1 MSHVMSHPWRPPCL
15 ACFPHTAAAASQ
27 VCPALP
33 ESSSSSPLKGCEAG
47 GSGVQAC
54 VVMHSCLPWLLGGGV
69 GAPVGSVQARRWR
82 PQARQPARR
91 ASQAVAWEEGRG
103 WDRTGGRGLCTAS
116 RAQRAALLSCA
127 AVPWLVLPR
136 CATHMGSLSSP
147 SRASA
152 RLPEHSL
159 GWGRCVR
166 AGLQQLSWQ
175 AWVDGWAGLYL
186 PTMPL
191 LLLDVADK
199 FLGFVPFPGLG
210 MHPCCVALFGLVCWE
225 RGVAVCQ
232 WERHS
237 PSPLLCNGVGTA
249 RREVSCIMHNQACAR
264 CACLLTAAVIPATR
278 GTVGQN

>member
-1 MSHVMSHPWRPPCL
+1 MGRRWAVSRLV
-15 ACFPHTAAAASQ
+15 
-27 VCPALP
+27 
-33 ESSSSSPLKGCEAG
+33 
-47 GSGVQAC
+47 
-54 VVMHSCLPWLLGGGV
+54 GGG
-69 GAPVGSVQARRWR
+69 R
-82 PQARQPARR
+82 RR
-91 ASQAVAWEEGRG
+91 ASQPGGPARLWHGRRG
-103 WDRTGGRGLCTAS
+103 GDGTGPGGGAS
-116 RAQRAALLSCA
+116 ARQAEHS
-127 AVPWLVLPR
+127 VLPSCR
-136 CATHMGSLSSP
+136 VQQYPGWFCRAVQHIWALSSP